1 MPIVI
6 NTAEEAL
13 KRVRDL
19 QAKESERIIIGVVG
33 KPGAG
38 KSTLTSY
45 LLDNLVKDKAV
56 LVPMDG
62 YHLSNKLLAEHGS
75 SDRKGAY
82 DTFDATGFSELM
94 KRIKFDLK
102 SDIYFPIFHRE
113 VEESIVA
120 EGVVLKDTKLVITEG
135 NYLLLD
141 KYGWQD
147 ISSFI
152 TESWY
157 IEINDNLRWERLMAR
172 SIRYGRSPESAH
184 AWTHGSDEVNAKV
197 VESTKNRA
205 DVILNLS

>member
-1 MPIVI
+1 
-6 NTAEEAL
+6 
-13 KRVRDL
+13 
-19 QAKESERIIIGVVG
+19 VVG

-113 VEESIVA
+113 IEESIVA
-120 EGVVLKDTKLVITEG
+120 EGVVLKDTKLVLTEG

-147 ISSFI
+147 VSSFL